1 MSTST
6 WRCISNV
13 TSNTHAQKKRKPFGK
28 GMKTIVNDENVA
40 FANPR
45 NGAHGQ
51 GVCLML
57 MMMQTVNATAVAVA
71 ADGYDKHNRIDAALR
86 GMCEYNSGIV

>member
-1 MSTST
+1 
-6 WRCISNV
+6 
-13 TSNTHAQKKRKPFGK
+13 
-28 GMKTIVNDENVA
+28 MKTIMNDENAA
-40 FANPR
+40 FANPQ

-57 MMMQTVNATAVAVA
+57 MMMMQTVNATAVA

-86 GMCEYNSGIV
+86 GMCEQNSGIA